1 MLTILKLRNGQ
12 EVIGSVT
19 QQHDE
24 HITVQDPLVINYRF
38 VAGQPMPTI
47 SLSRY
52 MPFSLA
58 PSFEF
63 FMEDIMHA
71 VPPSDAFAAY
81 YDNSIQYCREIVDKS
96 VDDELSSAAQIPRS
110 GKGDLMEIYQ
120 AILERT
126 QVKGPLN

>member
-1 MLTILKLRNGQ
+1 MLTIFKLRNGQ
-12 EVIGSVT
+12 EVVGDMVE
-19 QQHDE
+19 QHED
-24 HITVQDPLVINYRF
+24 HLTVKDPLVINYRF

-52 MPFSLA
+52 MPFA
-58 PSFEF
+58 VEPVFQF

-71 VPPSDAFAAY
+71 VPPSEAFAAY
-81 YDNSIQYCREIVDKS
+81 YDNSIQYCKDLVDES
-96 VDDELSSAAQIPRS
+96 VDSELAQAAQIPRS